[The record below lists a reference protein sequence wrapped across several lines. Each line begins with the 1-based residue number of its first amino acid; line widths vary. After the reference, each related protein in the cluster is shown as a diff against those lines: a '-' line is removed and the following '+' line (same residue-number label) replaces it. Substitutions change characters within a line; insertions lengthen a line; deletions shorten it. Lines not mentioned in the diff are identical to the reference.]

1 MDKLLRLCDASP
13 MVTINRLLMQRLK
26 YIITK
31 GIIPLTQL
39 IGVITQSVTF
49 RD

>member
-1 MDKLLRLCDASP
+1 MVCDASP

-26 YIITK
+26 YFITK
-31 GIIPLTQL
+31 GIIPVAQV
-39 IGVITQSVTF
+39 IGVIMQSVNV